1 MADGNAEEFDWDSIE
16 DGGDAGSTNKS
27 FADLRKYARRVEKQ
41 LKEAQEANERLTS
54 FEAEVLSERKAATLD
69 SVFKEVGLSPKH
81 AALFAKVNPDAE
93 PTADAV
99 KAFAAEY
106 ELATVAGESVEAP
119 EPEAEGLTPVVRGSA
134 QTSAATGGKVSAT
147 DWLAMQGT
155 DPVRARKLWDGGLV
169 DMDSVKGHGRG
180 YIDEEQYIQA
190 EY

>member
-16 DGGDAGSTNKS
+16 DGGDAGSNKS
-27 FADLRKYARRVEKQ
+27 FADLRKYAKRMEREAKA
-41 LKEAQEANERLTS
+41 AQERTEALEA
-54 FEAEVLSERKAATLD
+54 FQAEVLAERKAATLD
-69 SVFKEVGLSPKH
+69 TVFKEVGLSPKH

-119 EPEAEGLTPVVRGSA
+119 APEAEGLTPIVKGSA
-134 QTSAATGGKVSAT
+134 PTGAATGGKVSAT

-155 DPVRARKLWDGGLV
+155 DPARARRLFESGQV
-169 DMDSVKGHGRG
+169 DMTSAAPSNPLYHDVVEPSR
-180 YIDEEQYIQA
+180 
-190 EY
+190 